1 MVDEL
6 KNVASEPEQGSKRL
20 RLLCAAILR
29 EITPTSQLVIASLDP
44 PIEQRC
50 IPIILPLS
58 WVQVGVVVL
67 LLLINWCFDLCH
79 FFTASLDCFTEV
91 LEDLEVFVSFFFVV
105 VSFI

>member
-20 RLLCAAILR
+20 RLLCATILR

-44 PIEQRC
+44 PIELRC

-79 FFTASLDCFTEV
+79 FFHSIT
-91 LEDLEVFVSFFFVV
+91 
-105 VSFI
+105 

>member
-58 WVQVGVVVL
+58 WVQVGMVVL

-79 FFTASLDCFTEV
+79 FFHSIT
-91 LEDLEVFVSFFFVV
+91 
-105 VSFI
+105 